1 MKQREIWKRIGIGLL
16 SATLLLGNVQCV
28 WASENP
34 ESLNTSAYSEYNI
47 SLSTSRTKGTRDELG
62 LLGSGLTI
70 SWTPV
75 GELTDH
81 AELRASIDKYLG
93 VTGEGKN
100 KQGSLYTNIK
110 GKNDYN
116 NVFSVAMNNSAVK
129 KALNTNKN
137 FIANAACNSYTDL
150 DIDDEEKCVNMAL
163 NAYFNLLP
171 DGTEANADA
180 SLTRAQFMAMVM
192 RADTP
197 VTDIQT
203 DTAFEK
209 SVGQS
214 EYNKYA
220 QSVNKNS
227 YLTLNNQLYN
237 SSMTRAEAVYT
248 IVSRYYADS
257 LKNASSSAS
266 CYTDAKDGGA
276 VAKSDRASALNNSIS
291 NPDSGMDRELYKGL
305 CVAKEKN
312 LLTSA
317 RSRWDEAIT
326 KNEAIA
332 LLRSVYTHK
341 LVECNAKGTL
351 LTSSSTSTNKTTT
364 VKKATA
370 TKKQTVKIKKYKKSK
385 KLYVKK
391 ATKAYKVT
399 STGKLKA
406 AKSLKKSV
414 KVTVVGTSTVKKIKY
429 YAIKSGKSTM
439 LVKQSLL
446 SKTKPKTAKPSSKP
460 STNSSSN
467 SSGGSSNSSTSKHP
481 IPQNNTPSGYKG
493 PTNWYG
499 KVDKYGNSPERDI
512 KTVKVVDGKVEYRDI
527 DGKIKY
533 GKCKYIWG
541 GYSYWY
547 TMKDGRGFWMPI
559 ENTDLVAGYWDE
571 SDINGMWNEQ
581 NMDIKG

>member
-1 MKQREIWKRIGIGLL
+1 MKQREIWKRIGIGIL
-16 SATLLLGNVQCV
+16 SATLLLGNAQCV

-47 SLSTSRTKGTRDELG
+47 SLSPSKTKGTGDELG

-93 VTGEGKN
+93 VTGEGKS

-110 GKNDYN
+110 GKNDNN
-116 NVFSVAMNNSAVK
+116 NVFSVAMNNSAVE

-197 VTDIQT
+197 VTEIQT

-214 EYNKYA
+214 EYNRYA
-220 QSVNKNS
+220 QSVNKDS

-291 NPDSGMDRELYKGL
+291 NPDSGMDRELYKSL

-351 LTSSSTSTNKTTT
+351 LTSSSTNKTTT

-399 STGKLKA
+399 SAGKLKV
-406 AKSLKKSV
+406 AKSLKKSA

-460 STNSSSN
+460 STNSSNKPSN
-467 SSGGSSNSSTSKHP
+467 KPSDVDSGNGTATFDPNGGWDDFIRCKMPGVKPH
-481 IPQNNTPSGYKG
+481 NGDKCVGYKMV
-493 PTNWYG
+493 NG
-499 KVDKYGNSPERDI
+499 KKKNIYYNKADNDCYYIDANGMESGVMHKDSFKYINPD
-512 KTVKVVDGKVEYRDI
+512 VDGFK
-527 DGKIKY
+527 
-533 GKCKYIWG
+533 
-541 GYSYWY
+541 
-547 TMKDGRGFWMPI
+547 
-559 ENTDLVAGYWDE
+559 
-571 SDINGMWNEQ
+571 
-581 NMDIKG
+581 

>member
-47 SLSTSRTKGTRDELG
+47 SLSTSKTKGTGDELG

-81 AELRASIDKYLG
+81 AELRASIDKYFG
-93 VTGEGKN
+93 VTGEGKS

-197 VTDIQT
+197 VTEIQT

-214 EYNKYA
+214 EYNRYA
-220 QSVNKNS
+220 QSVNKDS

-291 NPDSGMDRELYKGL
+291 NPDSGMDRELYKSL

-399 STGKLKA
+399 STGKLKV
-406 AKSLKKSV
+406 AKSLKKSA

-446 SKTKPKTAKPSSKP
+446 SKTKPHSKPAKPSKP
-460 STNSSSN
+460 STNSNKPSNPKHYVYNDKGKKVATQDNGQPSN
-467 SSGGSSNSSTSKHP
+467 SLTYAWDDFIRCKMPGVKPHHGDKCV
-481 IPQNNTPSGYKG
+481 GYKMV
-493 PTNWYG
+493 NG
-499 KVDKYGNSPERDI
+499 KKKNIYYNKADNHCYYIDW
-512 KTVKVVDGKVEYRDI
+512 DGLKCDVMHKHVW
-527 DGKIKY
+527 DGV
-533 GKCKYIWG
+533 
-541 GYSYWY
+541 SE
-547 TMKDGRGFWMPI
+547 DGDDWIIF
-559 ENTDLVAGYWDE
+559 D
-571 SDINGMWNEQ
+571 
-581 NMDIKG
+581 

>member
-1 MKQREIWKRIGIGLL
+1 MKQREIWKRIGTGLL

-47 SLSTSRTKGTRDELG
+47 SLSTSKTKGTRDELG

-81 AELRASIDKYLG
+81 AELRASIDKYFG
-93 VTGEGKN
+93 VTGEGKS
-100 KQGSLYTNIK
+100 KQGSFYTNIK

-197 VTDIQT
+197 VTEIQT

-214 EYNKYA
+214 EYNRYA
-220 QSVNKNS
+220 QSVNKDS

-291 NPDSGMDRELYKGL
+291 NPDSGMDRELYKSL

-399 STGKLKA
+399 STGKLKV
-406 AKSLKKSV
+406 AKSLKKSA
-414 KVTVVGTSTVKKIKY
+414 KVTVVGTAKVKKVKY
-429 YAIKSGKSTM
+429 YAIKSGKSTL

-446 SKTKPKTAKPSSKP
+446 SKTKPKATKPSSKP
-460 STNSSSN
+460 STNSS
-467 SSGGSSNSSTSKHP
+467 KHP
-481 IPQNNTPSGYKG
+481 TPQNNTPSGYKE
-493 PTNWYG
+493 PTNHTP
-499 KVDKYGNSPERDI
+499 KVTNGVPEVTPI
-512 KTVKVVDGKVEYRDI
+512 TKVKVVNGKVEYRDI

-533 GKCKYIWG
+533 AKYKFIYG
-541 GYSYWY
+541 GYCYWY

-559 ENTDLVAGYWDE
+559 ENTDLEYWDE
-571 SDINGMWNEQ
+571 GDMEDFYHAQQMPDSYYD
-581 NMDIKG
+581 

>member
-47 SLSTSRTKGTRDELG
+47 SLSTSKTKGTRDELG

-81 AELRASIDKYLG
+81 TELRASIDKYLG
-93 VTGEGKN
+93 VTGEGKS

-214 EYNKYA
+214 EYNRYA
-220 QSVNKNS
+220 QSVNKDS

-291 NPDSGMDRELYKGL
+291 NPDSGMDRELYKSL

-341 LVECNAKGTL
+341 LVECNAKGAL

-399 STGKLKA
+399 STGKLKV
-406 AKSLKKSV
+406 AKSLKKSA
-414 KVTVVGTSTVKKIKY
+414 KVTVVGTATVKKVKY
-429 YAIKSGKSTM
+429 YAIKSGKSTL

-446 SKTKPKTAKPSSKP
+446 SKTKPKAAKPSSKP
-460 STNSSSN
+460 STNSS
-467 SSGGSSNSSTSKHP
+467 KHP
-481 IPQNNTPSGYKG
+481 TPQNNTPSGYKE
-493 PTNWYG
+493 PTNHTP
-499 KVDKYGNSPERDI
+499 KVTNGVPEVTPI
-512 KTVKVVDGKVEYRDI
+512 TKVKVVNGKVEYRDI

-533 GKCKYIWG
+533 AKYKFIYG
-541 GYSYWY
+541 GYCYWY

-559 ENTDLVAGYWDE
+559 ENTDLEYWDE
-571 SDINGMWNEQ
+571 GDMEDFYHAQQMPDSYYD
-581 NMDIKG
+581 

>member
-1 MKQREIWKRIGIGLL
+1 MEVKGMSGKFMNVKRIVIPVMTLVIIASQL
-16 SATLLLGNVQCV
+16 CTVSAATRNEMASMLGNGQQVEIEV
-28 WASENP
+28 AMPSEQS
-34 ESLNTSAYSEYNI
+34 SL
-47 SLSTSRTKGTRDELG
+47 KGQSIGNE
-62 LLGSGLTI
+62 
-70 SWTPV
+70 
-75 GELTDH
+75 GEMNWVPL
-81 AELRASIDKYLG
+81 AE
-93 VTGEGKN
+93 VTGHDDIRNSIENHLSIKS

-116 NVFSVAMNNSAVK
+116 NVFSVAMNNSAVE

-197 VTDIQT
+197 VTEIQT

-214 EYNKYA
+214 EYNRYA
-220 QSVNKNS
+220 QSVNKDS

-291 NPDSGMDRELYKGL
+291 NPDSGMDRELYKSL

-341 LVECNAKGTL
+341 LVECNEKGTL
-351 LTSSSTSTNKTTT
+351 LTSSSTNKTTT
-364 VKKATA
+364 VKKTTA

-399 STGKLKA
+399 STGKLKV
-406 AKSLKKSV
+406 AKSLKKSA
-414 KVTVVGTSTVKKIKY
+414 KVTVVGTSTVKKVKY

-446 SKTKPKTAKPSSKP
+446 SKTKPKSSKPSSKP
-460 STNSSSN
+460 STNSSNTTAS
-467 SSGGSSNSSTSKHP
+467 H
-481 IPQNNTPSGYKG
+481 PQNNTPSGYKG
-493 PTNWYG
+493 P
-499 KVDKYGNSPERDI
+499 KNSNTDI
-512 KTVKVVDGKVEYRDI
+512 SISKVKVVNGKVEYRDI
-527 DGKIKY
+527 DGTIKY
-533 GKCKYIWG
+533 AKYKVIDGVYCYW
-541 GYSYWY
+541 YSYRG
-547 TMKDGRGFWMPI
+547 DGVWIPI
-559 ENTDLVAGYWDE
+559 DTADLSECGIDYVD
-571 SDINGMWNEQ
+571 
-581 NMDIKG
+581 NMYEIAHGTIY

>member
-47 SLSTSRTKGTRDELG
+47 SLSTSKTKGTGDELG

-93 VTGEGKN
+93 VTGEGKS

-116 NVFSVAMNNSAVK
+116 NVFSVAMNNSAVE

-197 VTDIQT
+197 VTEIQT

-209 SVGQS
+209 LVGQS
-214 EYNKYA
+214 EYNRYA
-220 QSVNKNS
+220 QSVNKDS

-291 NPDSGMDRELYKGL
+291 NPDSGMDRELYKSL

-399 STGKLKA
+399 STGKLKV

-446 SKTKPKTAKPSSKP
+446 SKTKPHSSKPSSKP
-460 STNSSSN
+460 STNSSNKPSN
-467 SSGGSSNSSTSKHP
+467 KPSDVDSGNGTATFDPNGGWDDFIRCKMPGVKPH
-481 IPQNNTPSGYKG
+481 NGDKCVGYKMV
-493 PTNWYG
+493 NG
-499 KVDKYGNSPERDI
+499 KKKNIYYNKANNKCYFIDWDGLKCDVMHKDAFKDI
-512 KTVKVVDGKVEYRDI
+512 DPDVDGFK
-527 DGKIKY
+527 
-533 GKCKYIWG
+533 
-541 GYSYWY
+541 
-547 TMKDGRGFWMPI
+547 
-559 ENTDLVAGYWDE
+559 
-571 SDINGMWNEQ
+571 
-581 NMDIKG
+581 

>member
-1 MKQREIWKRIGIGLL
+1 MEVKGMSGKFMNVKRIVIPVMTLVIIASQL
-16 SATLLLGNVQCV
+16 CTVSAATRNEMASMLGNGQQVEIEV
-28 WASENP
+28 AMPSEQS
-34 ESLNTSAYSEYNI
+34 SL
-47 SLSTSRTKGTRDELG
+47 KGQSIGNE
-62 LLGSGLTI
+62 
-70 SWTPV
+70 
-75 GELTDH
+75 GEMNWVPL
-81 AELRASIDKYLG
+81 AE
-93 VTGEGKN
+93 VTGHDDIRNSIENHLSIKN

-116 NVFSVAMNNSAVK
+116 NVFSVAMNNSAVE

-197 VTDIQT
+197 VTEIQT

-214 EYNKYA
+214 EYNRYA
-220 QSVNKNS
+220 QSVNKDS

-291 NPDSGMDRELYKGL
+291 NPDSGMDRELYKSL

-351 LTSSSTSTNKTTT
+351 LTSSSTNKTTT

-399 STGKLKA
+399 STGKLKV
-406 AKSLKKSV
+406 AKSLKKSA

-446 SKTKPKTAKPSSKP
+446 SKTKPHSSKPSSKP
-460 STNSSSN
+460 AKPAKPKYNYVYN
-467 SSGGSSNSSTSKHP
+467 D
-481 IPQNNTPSGYKG
+481 KG
-493 PTNWYG
+493 Q
-499 KVDKYGNSPERDI
+499 
-512 KTVKVVDGKVEYRDI
+512 KVVTQDNGVPSNAANYAWDDFIRCKMPGVKPHHGDKCVGYVMDHGKKKNVYYNKEDNQCYFI
-527 DGKIKY
+527 G
-533 GKCKYIWG
+533 
-541 GYSYWY
+541 
-547 TMKDGRGFWMPI
+547 
-559 ENTDLVAGYWDE
+559 A
-571 SDINGMWNEQ
+571 NGMECDV
-581 NMDIKG
+581 MHKGAWDHMTDEDWETPGFE

>member
-47 SLSTSRTKGTRDELG
+47 SLSPSKTKGTRDELG

-93 VTGEGKN
+93 VTGEGKS

-116 NVFSVAMNNSAVK
+116 NVFSVAMNNSAVE

-197 VTDIQT
+197 VTEIQT

-214 EYNKYA
+214 EYNRYA
-220 QSVNKNS
+220 QSVNKDS

-248 IVSRYYADS
+248 IVSRYYTDS

-291 NPDSGMDRELYKGL
+291 NPDSGMDRELYKSL

-341 LVECNAKGTL
+341 LVECNAKGAL

-399 STGKLKA
+399 SAGKLKV

-414 KVTVVGTSTVKKIKY
+414 KVTVVGTSTVKKVKY
-429 YAIKSGKSTM
+429 YAIKTGKSTM

-446 SKTKPKTAKPSSKP
+446 SKTKPHSSKPSSKP
-460 STNSSSN
+460 STNSSN
-467 SSGGSSNSSTSKHP
+467 SSNKPSKTKYNYTYNDKGQKVVTQDNGVPSNAANYAWDDFIRCKMPGVKPHHGDKC
-481 IPQNNTPSGYKG
+481 IGYKMVS
-493 PTNWYG
+493 G
-499 KVDKYGNSPERDI
+499 KKKNIYYNKADNHCYYIDVNGTESIVMHKG
-512 KTVKVVDGKVEYRDI
+512 VWDGLM
-527 DGKIKY
+527 DG
-533 GKCKYIWG
+533 
-541 GYSYWY
+541 
-547 TMKDGRGFWMPI
+547 TDDGFVF
-559 ENTDLVAGYWDE
+559 E
-571 SDINGMWNEQ
+571 
-581 NMDIKG
+581 

>member
-1 MKQREIWKRIGIGLL
+1 MKQREIWKRIGIGIL
-16 SATLLLGNVQCV
+16 SATLLLGNAQCV

-47 SLSTSRTKGTRDELG
+47 SLSPSKTKGTGDELG

-93 VTGEGKN
+93 VTGEGKS

-220 QSVNKNS
+220 QSVNKDS

-248 IVSRYYADS
+248 IVSRYYTDS

-291 NPDSGMDRELYKGL
+291 NPDSGMDRELYKSL

-341 LVECNAKGTL
+341 LVECNAKGAL

-399 STGKLKA
+399 SAGKLKV

-414 KVTVVGTSTVKKIKY
+414 KVTVVGTATVKKVKY
-429 YAIKSGKSTM
+429 YAIKSGKSTL

-460 STNSSSN
+460 STNSSNKPSN
-467 SSGGSSNSSTSKHP
+467 KPSDVDSGNGTATFDPNGGWDDFIRCKMPGVKPH
-481 IPQNNTPSGYKG
+481 NGDKCVGYKMV
-493 PTNWYG
+493 NG
-499 KVDKYGNSPERDI
+499 KKKNIYYNKADNDCYYIDANGMESGVMHKDSFKYINPD
-512 KTVKVVDGKVEYRDI
+512 VDGFK
-527 DGKIKY
+527 
-533 GKCKYIWG
+533 
-541 GYSYWY
+541 
-547 TMKDGRGFWMPI
+547 
-559 ENTDLVAGYWDE
+559 
-571 SDINGMWNEQ
+571 
-581 NMDIKG
+581 

>member
-197 VTDIQT
+197 VTEIQT

-220 QSVNKNS
+220 QSVNKDS

-291 NPDSGMDRELYKGL
+291 NPDSGMDRELYKSL

-341 LVECNAKGTL
+341 LVECNAKGAL

-370 TKKQTVKIKKYKKSK
+370 TKKQAVKIKKYKKSK

-399 STGKLKA
+399 STGKLKV
-406 AKSLKKSV
+406 AKSLKKSA
-414 KVTVVGTSTVKKIKY
+414 KVTVVGTATVKKVKY
-429 YAIKSGKSTM
+429 YAIKSGKSTL

-446 SKTKPKTAKPSSKP
+446 SKTKPKAAKPSS
-460 STNSSSN
+460 NNSSN
-467 SSGGSSNSSTSKHP
+467 SNGVSKTTNPKYFVYNDKGKKVATQDNGVPSNAPNYAYDDFIRCNMPGVKPHHGDKC
-481 IPQNNTPSGYKG
+481 IGYKMVSGKKKNIYYNKANNKCYFIDWDGLDCDVYHKDMWDGIFDRDDDG
-493 PTNWYG
+493 P
-499 KVDKYGNSPERDI
+499 
-512 KTVKVVDGKVEYRDI
+512 
-527 DGKIKY
+527 
-533 GKCKYIWG
+533 
-541 GYSYWY
+541 
-547 TMKDGRGFWMPI
+547 GF
-559 ENTDLVAGYWDE
+559 E
-571 SDINGMWNEQ
+571 
-581 NMDIKG
+581 

>member
-1 MKQREIWKRIGIGLL
+1 MEVKGMSGKFMNVKRIVIPVMTLVIIASQL
-16 SATLLLGNVQCV
+16 CTVSAATRNEMASMLGNGQQVEIEV
-28 WASENP
+28 AMPSEQS
-34 ESLNTSAYSEYNI
+34 SL
-47 SLSTSRTKGTRDELG
+47 KGQSIGNE
-62 LLGSGLTI
+62 
-70 SWTPV
+70 
-75 GELTDH
+75 GEMNWVPL
-81 AELRASIDKYLG
+81 AE
-93 VTGEGKN
+93 VTGHDDIRNSIENHLSIKS

-116 NVFSVAMNNSAVK
+116 NVFSVAMNNSAVE

-197 VTDIQT
+197 VTEIQT

-214 EYNKYA
+214 EYNRYA
-220 QSVNKNS
+220 QSVNKDS

-291 NPDSGMDRELYKGL
+291 NPDSGMDRELYKSL

-351 LTSSSTSTNKTTT
+351 LTSSSTNKTTT

-399 STGKLKA
+399 STGKLKV
-406 AKSLKKSV
+406 AKSLKKSA
-414 KVTVVGTSTVKKIKY
+414 KVTVVGTSTVKKVKY

-446 SKTKPKTAKPSSKP
+446 SKTKPKAAKPSSKP
-460 STNSSSN
+460 STKPSN
-467 SSGGSSNSSTSKHP
+467 NNNKPSNVDSGNGTATFDPNGGWDDFIRCSMPGVKPHHGDKCV
-481 IPQNNTPSGYKG
+481 GYKMV
-493 PTNWYG
+493 NG
-499 KVDKYGNSPERDI
+499 KKKNIYYNKANNKCYFIDWDGLKCDVMHKDAFKDI
-512 KTVKVVDGKVEYRDI
+512 DPDVDGFK
-527 DGKIKY
+527 
-533 GKCKYIWG
+533 
-541 GYSYWY
+541 
-547 TMKDGRGFWMPI
+547 
-559 ENTDLVAGYWDE
+559 
-571 SDINGMWNEQ
+571 
-581 NMDIKG
+581 

>member
-1 MKQREIWKRIGIGLL
+1 MKQREIWKRIGTGLL

-47 SLSTSRTKGTRDELG
+47 SLSPSKTKGTRDKLG

-81 AELRASIDKYLG
+81 AELRASIDKYFG

-116 NVFSVAMNNSAVK
+116 NVFSVAMNNSVVK

-197 VTDIQT
+197 VTEIQT

-291 NPDSGMDRELYKGL
+291 NPDSGMDRELYKSL

-332 LLRSVYTHK
+332 LLRSVYTNK

-399 STGKLKA
+399 STGKLKV
-406 AKSLKKSV
+406 AKSLKKSA
-414 KVTVVGTSTVKKIKY
+414 KVTVVGTATVKKVKY
-429 YAIKSGKSTM
+429 YAIKSGKSTL

-460 STNSSSN
+460 STNSSN
-467 SSGGSSNSSTSKHP
+467 GSSNSSGNSSSKHP
-481 IPQNNTPSGYKG
+481 TPQNNTPSGYKE
-493 PTNWYG
+493 PTNHTP
-499 KVDKYGNSPERDI
+499 KVTNGVPEVTPI
-512 KTVKVVDGKVEYRDI
+512 TKVKVVNGKVEYRDI

-533 GKCKYIWG
+533 GKYKFIYGTYC
-541 GYSYWY
+541 YWY
-547 TMKDGRGFWMPI
+547 TMKDGRGFWMSI
-559 ENTDLVAGYWDE
+559 DNTDLVAGYWDE
-571 SDINGMWNEQ
+571 SDIQGAYSAQQMV
-581 NMDIKG
+581 DSYYD

>member
-1 MKQREIWKRIGIGLL
+1 MKQREIWKRIGTGLL

-47 SLSTSRTKGTRDELG
+47 SLSLSKTKGTRDELG

-93 VTGEGKN
+93 VTGEGKS

-220 QSVNKNS
+220 QSVNKDS

-291 NPDSGMDRELYKGL
+291 NPDSGMDRELYKSL

-351 LTSSSTSTNKTTT
+351 LTSSSTSTNKTT

-406 AKSLKKSV
+406 AKSLKKSA
-414 KVTVVGTSTVKKIKY
+414 KVTVVGTAKVKKVKY
-429 YAIKSGKSTM
+429 YAIKSGKSTL

-460 STNSSSN
+460 STNSSS
-467 SSGGSSNSSTSKHP
+467 SKHP
-481 IPQNNTPSGYKG
+481 TPQNNTPSGYKE
-493 PTNWYG
+493 PTNHTP
-499 KVDKYGNSPERDI
+499 KVSSDGCTVEVTPITK
-512 KTVKVVDGKVEYRDI
+512 VKVVNGKVEYRDI

-533 GKCKYIWG
+533 AKYKFVYG
-541 GYSYWY
+541 TYCYWY

-559 ENTDLVAGYWDE
+559 DHTNLSDWSQDDIEEAWWD
-571 SDINGMWNEQ
+571 Q
-581 NMDIKG
+581 NANFE

>member
-1 MKQREIWKRIGIGLL
+1 MKQREIWKRIGIGIL
-16 SATLLLGNVQCV
+16 SATLLLGNAQCV

-47 SLSTSRTKGTRDELG
+47 SLSPSKTKGTGDELG

-93 VTGEGKN
+93 VTGEGKS

-116 NVFSVAMNNSAVK
+116 NVFSVAMNNSAVE

-197 VTDIQT
+197 VADIQT

-214 EYNKYA
+214 EYNRYA
-220 QSVNKNS
+220 QSVNKDS

-291 NPDSGMDRELYKGL
+291 NPDSGMDRELYKSL

-351 LTSSSTSTNKTTT
+351 LTSSSTNKTTT

-399 STGKLKA
+399 STGKLKV
-406 AKSLKKSV
+406 AKSLKKSA
-414 KVTVVGTSTVKKIKY
+414 KVTVVGTSTVKKVKY

-446 SKTKPKTAKPSSKP
+446 SKTKPHSAKPSKPSKP
-460 STNSSSN
+460 STNRGNNSSN
-467 SSGGSSNSSTSKHP
+467 KPSNKPIYNKHYDYNDKGQKVATQDNGEPSNSEWYAYDEFIRCKMPGVKPHHGDKC
-481 IPQNNTPSGYKG
+481 IGYKMVH
-493 PTNWYG
+493 G
-499 KVDKYGNSPERDI
+499 KKKNIYYNKADNDCY
-512 KTVKVVDGKVEYRDI
+512 YI
-527 DGKIKY
+527 D
-533 GKCKYIWG
+533 
-541 GYSYWY
+541 
-547 TMKDGRGFWMPI
+547 
-559 ENTDLVAGYWDE
+559 A
-571 SDINGMWNEQ
+571 NGMTCHVNHK
-581 NMDIKG
+581 NMWDGMSDEDWDGPGFE

>member
-1 MKQREIWKRIGIGLL
+1 MKQREIWKRIGIGIL
-16 SATLLLGNVQCV
+16 SATLLLGNAQCV

-47 SLSTSRTKGTRDELG
+47 SLSPSKTKGTGDELG

-93 VTGEGKN
+93 VTGEGKS

-197 VTDIQT
+197 VTEIQT

-220 QSVNKNS
+220 QSVNKDS

-291 NPDSGMDRELYKGL
+291 NPDSGMDRELYKSL

-341 LVECNAKGTL
+341 LVECNAKGAL

-406 AKSLKKSV
+406 AKSLKKSA
-414 KVTVVGTSTVKKIKY
+414 KVTVVGTATVKKVKY
-429 YAIKSGKSTM
+429 YAIKSGKSTL

-460 STNSSSN
+460 STNSSS
-467 SSGGSSNSSTSKHP
+467 SSSNSTASH
-481 IPQNNTPSGYKG
+481 PQNNTPSGYKE
-493 PTNWYG
+493 PKNDTST
-499 KVDKYGNSPERDI
+499 KTDKYDIVIPIDI
-512 KTVKVVDGKVEYRDI
+512 KKVKVVDGKVEYKDI

-533 GKCKYIWG
+533 GKYRAYKNSGYI
-541 GYSYWY
+541 YYEYWY

-559 ENTDLVAGYWDE
+559 ENTNLEYWDE

>member
-47 SLSTSRTKGTRDELG
+47 SLSTSKTKGTRDELG

-93 VTGEGKN
+93 VTGEGKS

-116 NVFSVAMNNSAVK
+116 NVFSVAMNNSAVE

-197 VTDIQT
+197 VTEIQT

-214 EYNKYA
+214 EYNRYA
-220 QSVNKNS
+220 QSVNKDS

-291 NPDSGMDRELYKGL
+291 NPDSGMDRELYKSL

-332 LLRSVYTHK
+332 LLRSVYIHK

-399 STGKLKA
+399 STGKLKV
-406 AKSLKKSV
+406 AKSLKKSA

-446 SKTKPKTAKPSSKP
+446 SKTKPHSSKPSSKP
-460 STNSSSN
+460 STNRGNTTAS
-467 SSGGSSNSSTSKHP
+467 H
-481 IPQNNTPSGYKG
+481 PQNNTPSGYTK
-493 PTNWYG
+493 P
-499 KVDKYGNSPERDI
+499 KNSNTDI
-512 KTVKVVDGKVEYRDI
+512 SISKVKVVNGKVEYRDI
-527 DGKIKY
+527 DGTIKY
-533 GKCKYIWG
+533 AKYKVIDGVYCYW
-541 GYSYWY
+541 YSYRG
-547 TMKDGRGFWMPI
+547 DGVWIPI
-559 ENTDLVAGYWDE
+559 DTADLRECGIDYVD
-571 SDINGMWNEQ
+571 
-581 NMDIKG
+581 NMYEIAHGTIY

>member
-1 MKQREIWKRIGIGLL
+1 MKQREIWKRISIGLL
-16 SATLLLGNVQCV
+16 SATLLLGNAQCV

-47 SLSTSRTKGTRDELG
+47 SLSPSKTKGTGDELG

-220 QSVNKNS
+220 QSVNKDS

-341 LVECNAKGTL
+341 LVECNAKGAL

-399 STGKLKA
+399 STGKLKV
-406 AKSLKKSV
+406 AKSLKKSA
-414 KVTVVGTSTVKKIKY
+414 KVTVVGTATVKKVKY
-429 YAIKSGKSTM
+429 YAIKSGKSTL

-446 SKTKPKTAKPSSKP
+446 SKTKPKAAKPSSKP
-460 STNSSSN
+460 STNSSNKPSN
-467 SSGGSSNSSTSKHP
+467 KPSDVDSGNGTATFDPNGGWDDFIRCKMPGVKPH
-481 IPQNNTPSGYKG
+481 NGDKCVGYKMVS
-493 PTNWYG
+493 G
-499 KVDKYGNSPERDI
+499 KKKNIYYNKANNKCYFIDW
-512 KTVKVVDGKVEYRDI
+512 DGLKCDVMHKDAFKDI
-527 DGKIKY
+527 DLDD
-533 GKCKYIWG
+533 
-541 GYSYWY
+541 
-547 TMKDGRGFWMPI
+547 DGPDF
-559 ENTDLVAGYWDE
+559 
-571 SDINGMWNEQ
+571 
-581 NMDIKG
+581 K

>member
-93 VTGEGKN
+93 VTGEGKS

-116 NVFSVAMNNSAVK
+116 NVFSVAMNNSAVE

-197 VTDIQT
+197 VTEIQT

-214 EYNKYA
+214 EYNRYA
-220 QSVNKNS
+220 QSVNKDS

-248 IVSRYYADS
+248 IVSRYYADN

-399 STGKLKA
+399 SAGKLKV
-406 AKSLKKSV
+406 AKSLKKSA

-446 SKTKPKTAKPSSKP
+446 SKTKPKSAKPSSNRGNTSSNQPSNKP
-460 STNSSSN
+460 SKTKYNYTYNDKGQKVVTQDNGVPSN
-467 SSGGSSNSSTSKHP
+467 AANYAWDDFIRCKMPGVKPHHGDKCV
-481 IPQNNTPSGYKG
+481 GYKMV
-493 PTNWYG
+493 NG
-499 KVDKYGNSPERDI
+499 KKKNIYYNKADNHCYYIDVNGTESIVMHKG
-512 KTVKVVDGKVEYRDI
+512 VWDGLM
-527 DGKIKY
+527 DG
-533 GKCKYIWG
+533 
-541 GYSYWY
+541 
-547 TMKDGRGFWMPI
+547 TDDGFVF
-559 ENTDLVAGYWDE
+559 E
-571 SDINGMWNEQ
+571 
-581 NMDIKG
+581 

>member
-47 SLSTSRTKGTRDELG
+47 SLSTSKTKGTGDELG

-116 NVFSVAMNNSAVK
+116 NVFSVAMNNSAVE

-197 VTDIQT
+197 VTEIQT

-214 EYNKYA
+214 EYNRYA
-220 QSVNKNS
+220 QSVNKDS

-291 NPDSGMDRELYKGL
+291 NPDSGMDRELYKSL

-399 STGKLKA
+399 STGKLKV
-406 AKSLKKSV
+406 AKSLKKSA

-446 SKTKPKTAKPSSKP
+446 SKTKPKAAKPSSKP
-460 STNSSSN
+460 STNSN
-467 SSGGSSNSSTSKHP
+467 HSSGVSMTTNPKYFVYNDKGKKVATQDNGVPSNAPNYAYDDFIRCNMPGVKPHHGDKC
-481 IPQNNTPSGYKG
+481 IGYKMVS
-493 PTNWYG
+493 G
-499 KVDKYGNSPERDI
+499 KKKNVYYDKEYNRCYFIDW
-512 KTVKVVDGKVEYRDI
+512 DGLECDVYHK
-527 DGKIKY
+527 
-533 GKCKYIWG
+533 
-541 GYSYWY
+541 
-547 TMKDGRGFWMPI
+547 
-559 ENTDLVAGYWDE
+559 
-571 SDINGMWNEQ
+571 GMWDGVFDGDWE
-581 NMDIKG
+581 GPGFE

>member
-93 VTGEGKN
+93 VTGEGKS

-116 NVFSVAMNNSAVK
+116 NVFSVAMNNSAVE

-197 VTDIQT
+197 VTEIQT

-220 QSVNKNS
+220 QSVNKDS

-266 CYTDAKDGGA
+266 CYTDTKDGGA
-276 VAKSDRASALNNSIS
+276 IAKSDRASALNNSIS
-291 NPDSGMDRELYKGL
+291 NPDSGMDRELYKSL

-341 LVECNAKGTL
+341 LVECNAKGAL

-399 STGKLKA
+399 SAGKLKV

-414 KVTVVGTSTVKKIKY
+414 KVTVVGTAKVKKVKY

-446 SKTKPKTAKPSSKP
+446 SKTKPKAAKPSSN
-460 STNSSSN
+460 NSSNHSN
-467 SSGGSSNSSTSKHP
+467 PKHYVYNDKGQKVATQDNGVPSNAPNYAYDDFIRCKMPGVKPHHGDKC
-481 IPQNNTPSGYKG
+481 IGYKMEH
-493 PTNWYG
+493 G
-499 KVDKYGNSPERDI
+499 KKKYVYYNKE
-512 KTVKVVDGKVEYRDI
+512 
-527 DGKIKY
+527 
-533 GKCKYIWG
+533 
-541 GYSYWY
+541 
-547 TMKDGRGFWMPI
+547 
-559 ENTDLVAGYWDE
+559 ENDCYFLGA
-571 SDINGMWNEQ
+571 NGMECGVTH
-581 NMDIKG
+581 KGMWDGVFDGDWEGPGFE